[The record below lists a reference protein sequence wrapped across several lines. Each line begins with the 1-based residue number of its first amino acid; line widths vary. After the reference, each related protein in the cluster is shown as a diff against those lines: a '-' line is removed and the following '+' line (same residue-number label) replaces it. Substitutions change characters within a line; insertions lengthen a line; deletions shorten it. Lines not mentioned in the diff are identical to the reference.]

1 MASPPGGEGTS
12 AQTQINSSEKA
23 VETMDGDFG
32 DISTDKTQTKKCFN
46 TFTDKYNLSCI
57 YVMIENT
64 SKENFGRVHP
74 LRVGH
79 ILHKKLM
86 IQNIIEV
93 KPVGK
98 NRVRVQL
105 KSLKD
110 ANLLINNVA
119 LEKENLRAFIPN
131 HLLETKGLIRGV
143 DTFFEE
149 SYILQ
154 NINSSS
160 KVTEIKRFTKKVY
173 KEDSSFIVKK
183 QTVLITFEGNILP
196 AEVSIDTVFFPV
208 EMYYGK
214 VTQCFK
220 CLSYGHISK
229 QCNWIEKSVRGTKT
243 MQKDFGGLEQKLSLQ
258 VKVTPSYAQIVCE
271 TKDKGSRLS
280 LTDKMCDICN
290 NTPSVNEDLDF
301 YVVWLARKLGDMAQ
315 EILHFEYFNS
325 DVPANGQN
333 DSKYVQD
340 ATNFNA
346 GANLCRR
353 VYGSFGLDEF
363 CSRMIE
369 EDLKTFLIE
378 IPHTPS
384 ELAIHESLISVD
396 DRMVTFDNKIKRYDA
411 QEENIVK
418 KIADLEK
425 RMKQDM
431 KILLG
436 VERKADSMIAASKLK
451 LGIRKINTS
460 GAKQQSS
467 LSPSLVNSNALIEI
481 SDTPISSSRPSQTI
495 PISDVVIDL
504 SDVPI
509 YSPQEQSENLSSIVS
524 QEGQRW
530 DLSDEEWQTPRRSSA
545 IFLQDSPP
553 SFSHE
558 SFGHEG
564 QRWDL
569 GEEEWQIPRRSS
581 SIFLRD
587 SPPHFSDA
595 SFSQEGQRWDLGE
608 EEEWQTPQRSS
619 SIFLHDS
626 QPSFS
631 DASFSQE
638 GQRWDLDEEEEE
650 WQTPRRPPSRII
662 IQDSPPS
669 FSHES
674 FSLEGSHWD
683 LSEE

>member
-93 KPVGK
+93 KAVGK

-229 QCNWIEKSVRGTKT
+229 QCKSNKHLCVSCG
-243 MQKDFGGLEQKLSLQ
+243 
-258 VKVTPSYAQIVCE
+258 
-271 TKDKGSRLS
+271 KDK
-280 LTDKMCDICN
+280 
-290 NTPSVNEDLDF
+290 NEDTEHSCTAVDIHCVHCKTGTHKSYSKNCPF
-301 YVVWLARKLGDMAQ
+301 
-315 EILHFEYFNS
+315 FEKQKS
-325 DVPANGQN
+325 L
-333 DSKYVQD
+333 KKI
-340 ATNFNA
+340 
-346 GANLCRR
+346 
-353 VYGSFGLDEF
+353 
-363 CSRMIE
+363 MI
-369 EDLKTFLIE
+369 
-378 IPHTPS
+378 
-384 ELAIHESLISVD
+384 
-396 DRMVTFDNKIKRYDA
+396 DNKITFKEAEALYKNSYSGIIVNNRFSLLNDPISYDNQFPSLPVNRLGNNASNKKPPAQRFTAISQPLPSTSNNNHNFKKRKQNFSPSPQA
-411 QEENIVK
+411 QPMFPFVFGSSTPLTPMGNNKETSDEFTEIGTLLINTLTEYFVNLVK
-418 KIADLEK
+418 NCNSLD
-425 RMKQDM
+425 D
-431 KILLG
+431 
-436 VERKADSMIAASKLK
+436 
-451 LGIRKINTS
+451 IRKINFENIKS
-460 GAKQQSS
+460 K
-467 LSPSLVNSNALIEI
+467 
-481 SDTPISSSRPSQTI
+481 
-495 PISDVVIDL
+495 L
-504 SDVPI
+504 SDI
-509 YSPQEQSENLSSIVS
+509 ISERKPPLNWKDYLRNDENKTELYAFLSA
-524 QEGQRW
+524 EL
-530 DLSDEEWQTPRRSSA
+530 LSL
-545 IFLQDSPP
+545 LQDIRIITNVGSEIK
-553 SFSHE
+553 SSV
-558 SFGHEG
+558 S
-564 QRWDL
+564 L
-569 GEEEWQIPRRSS
+569 GS
-581 SIFLRD
+581 FLRD
-587 SPPHFSDA
+587 ISLQGLEEADGRIILHAMDIACGSARRIVIRSSDTDVLVLAVSFIRELHKKKGLKELWVLFGVGKDRRYVAAHDVA
-595 SFSQEGQRWDLGE
+595 STLGE
-608 EEEWQTPQRSS
+608 KKATTLRFFYCLTGVTLPTIPEET
-619 SIFLHDS
+619 
-626 QPSFS
+626 
-631 DASFSQE
+631 QE
-638 GQRWDLDEEEEE
+638 DVDGDLQGQV
-650 WQTPRRPPSRII
+650 
-662 IQDSPPS
+662 
-669 FSHES
+669 
-674 FSLEGSHWD
+674 
-683 LSEE
+683 